1 MKHII
6 VGTDRVGSNSKRIA
20 DVVYDLYKEAGED
33 VEIIELTDVMK
44 GLVASPQYGNV
55 THPVLK
61 AATDKI
67 EQSDGLIVV
76 TPEYNGSFPGA
87 LKYFIDHF
95 RYPEAFEARPVCFI
109 GIGGMFG
116 GLRPVEHLQ
125 QVFGYRNAYVFPQR
139 IFVMNVWNH
148 FKKTEQNPEGAFQD
162 PLLLGLMKKQ
172 AHDFTI
178 FVNSLK
184 AAGLH
189 AVAKTPGLHK

>member
-20 DVVYDLYKEAGED
+20 DVLQGLYKAAGED
-33 VEIIELTDVMK
+33 VEIIELQDVMK

-61 AATDKI
+61 AATDKV
-67 EQSDGLIVV
+67 EHSDGLIIV

-87 LKYFIDHF
+87 LKYFIDHL
-95 RYPEAFEARPVCFI
+95 RYPEAFEARPICFV

-125 QVFGYRNAYVFPQR
+125 QVFGYRNAYVFPER
-139 IFVMNVWNH
+139 IFVMNVWNQ
-148 FKKTEQNPEGAFQD
+148 FKKTDANPDGVFQD
-162 PLLLGLMKKQ
+162 QLILGLMKKQ
-172 AHDFTI
+172 ANDFSI
-178 FVNSLK
+178 FVNALK
-184 AAGLH
+184 TAGLH
-189 AVAKTPGLHK
+189 SLTKAK

>member
-20 DVVYDLYKEAGED
+20 DVIQGLYKSAGED
-33 VEIIELTDVMK
+33 VEIIELMNVMK

-61 AATDKI
+61 AATDKV
-67 EQSDGLIVV
+67 ESSDGLIII

-87 LKYFIDHF
+87 LKYFIDHL
-95 RYPEAFEARPVCFI
+95 RYPQAFEARPICFV

-125 QVFGYRNAYVFPQR
+125 QVFGYRNAYVFPER
-139 IFVMNVWNH
+139 IFVMNVWNQ
-148 FKKTEQNPEGAFQD
+148 FKQTEQNPEGRFQD
-162 PLLLGLMKKQ
+162 QLILGLMKKQ
-172 AHDFTI
+172 AQDYSI
-178 FVNSLK
+178 FVDALK
-184 AAGLH
+184 TAGLH
-189 AVAKTPGLHK
+189 ALVRK

>member
-20 DVVYDLYKEAGED
+20 DVIQGLYKSAGED
-33 VEIIELTDVMK
+33 VEIIELMNVMK

-61 AATDKI
+61 AATDKV
-67 EQSDGLIVV
+67 ESSDGLIII

-87 LKYFIDHF
+87 LKYFIDHL
-95 RYPEAFEARPVCFI
+95 RYPQAFEARPICFV

-125 QVFGYRNAYVFPQR
+125 QVFGYRNAYVFPER
-139 IFVMNVWNH
+139 IFVMNVWNQ
-148 FKKTEQNPEGAFQD
+148 FKQTEQNPEGRFQD
-162 PLLLGLMKKQ
+162 QLILGLMKKQ
-172 AHDFTI
+172 AQDFSI
-178 FVNSLK
+178 FVDALK
-184 AAGLH
+184 TAGLH
-189 AVAKTPGLHK
+189 ALVRK